1 MKIKNHILDGV
12 KYLESPNYNVR
23 PDEKDISLIVIHS
36 ISLPPTIFGNTY
48 VEEFFLNK
56 LSHTNQEYLNSIR
69 DMKVSSHLYIK
80 RDGEVIQFVPFNK
93 RAWHAGKSSFN
104 GRENCN
110 DFSIGIEL
118 EGCEDISFEDNQY
131 IKLSEILHIL
141 FKEYPSL
148 NIERTVAHS
157 DISPGR
163 KLDPGPLFDWK
174 RLKSMIK

>member
-1 MKIKNHILDGV
+1 MKIKNHILNEV
-12 KYLESPNYNVR
+12 KYLESPNYNKR

-48 VEEFFLNK
+48 VEDFFLNK
-56 LSHTNQEYLNSIR
+56 LLYSHHEYFNSLR
-69 DMKVSSHLYIK
+69 DLKVSSHLYIK
-80 RDGEVIQFVPFNK
+80 RDGEVIQFVPFNN
-93 RAWHAGKSSFN
+93 RAWHAGKSFYN

-131 IKLSEILHIL
+131 TKLSEILCII
-141 FKEYPSL
+141 FKQYPSL
-148 NIERTVAHS
+148 SIEKTVAHS
-157 DISPGR
+157 DISPER

>member
-1 MKIKNHILDGV
+1 MKIKNHILDEV
-12 KYLESPNYNVR
+12 KYLKSSNYNER

-48 VEEFFLNK
+48 VEDFFLNK
-56 LSHTNQEYLNSIR
+56 LPHTNNDYLNSIR
-69 DMKVSSHLYIK
+69 SMKVSPHLYIK

-93 RAWHAGKSSFN
+93 RAWHAGKSFYN